1 MKTRFAYVAGLIA
14 LALAIANRPLW
25 ADSEKQDQQK
35 AHPRSGA
42 LGRIQTDAPPAPPSS
57 QPAATG
63 VARTPDPARQRAW
76 EEANRIA
83 RNRVADFEAAV
94 RTGDPERIRR
104 AALELQSDPL
114 AVQHLNRGSEDLIRA
129 HNRVTDEIKAQT
141 RQNIRERMAS
151 EWNRRNPD
159 NPITP
164 DDVEIFEPTNRRAPS
179 ERPKAGQDWDV
190 TVRVKGKDVPPS
202 ESQRIVNDSY
212 FEAAG
217 GEATFGKGTTPD
229 QAARRQSIE
238 TTSGKSPE
246 AYSDAEK
253 LGVGGTAADPKSR
266 LQDPEQLTHATQ
278 YKSNEPGHRAA
289 DARSGGDEVESVRQE
304 FEQIRQSVKQ
314 YDRIQ
319 KPRVEAAGGR
329 VHDKVEEGMGVLR
342 EVAEGRL
349 SPEEARTRLVEMGE
363 TPESIISKASGQ
375 AEAAQKLRP
384 GGADRVE
391 GPGRTGLAD
400 APEGRTRGPGDLG
413 DSPRVRTELPEG
425 SPRGPTD
432 APDVKGKVGK
442 GLKAV
447 GTGLEIIDAGS
458 TLQDLKE
465 GLKEG
470 DPEKIREAGIG
481 AADNFTGGAIGTGRM
496 MKQRL
501 GDARAEKNEA
511 QDEAR
516 RAAQEAWEQDI
527 RRDLRKAGY
536 SREEADQM
544 VEKLRSGDETAV
556 REAYQRMGRELPE
569 KMRTDPTVGESLKN
583 YGAEV
588 VDNTVEVAKG
598 LAEKGEKTKRFV
610 KEAVRDTFEIGT
622 GLTEKGVARELIEQQ
637 KERLTLENLQA
648 GLEHV
653 GDIGSQVIGAKPT
666 DAERVREAV
675 DRLAEKLMEKGVPKQ
690 EARELAQNRIENLSD
705 PRTAQAIQD
714 ALRKAD
720 GKTGQT
726 LETKKPETPTRTDT
740 ATNTGERKDRQRA
753 DSKNRQPLTTTGGRS
768 PVTTTGGAREKGGRG
783 TSDSKVAETGGGKD
797 SGPRND
803 AGQVVDPGAY
813 SQGDMIITRDGTEY
827 VKKDGQWVPT
837 GRNYGPYTP
846 DGAGLKDAEGG
857 GASGEDRAPVGN
869 MGRSNG
875 GVLDLFSGSRDQS
888 RRDQVATASG
898 LMTSQQQ
905 MTSAATAGESERREA
920 GITRDLGGRESQG
933 IRDAA
938 ARDAAQKQR
947 DQSWGREIGEAVV
960 GGVQKGGEAFGAA
973 LGGAA
978 AEKASGAIFGGPRGT
993 GSGEGTTKGG
1003 DVASAGAGKSV
1014 APPSSGSSAKSGGGS
1029 GGGQKASGTGSTTS
1043 PTAGTAPA
1051 GPNDAVSTVQNPDG
1065 TVTITYGC
1073 GYSWTGKPPGPPQC
1087 PVCGRETVSTKTN
1100 APPEGIP
1107 SVAGTPPSPPSPPPP
1122 EKPKKTRTIV
1132 RCPICKSTNVTPYES
1147 AYGPAYKC
1155 GGCGGSIKAYAMI
1168 YETVEE

>member
-1 MKTRFAYVAGLIA
+1 MKKQPIGSGGPIA
-14 LALAIANRPLW
+14 LVLILASLSLW
-25 ADSEKQDQQK
+25 AESEQQDQQRT
-35 AHPRSGA
+35 HPRSGA
-42 LGRIQTDAPPAPPSS
+42 LGRIQTDAPPTPPTTPAPTSG
-57 QPAATG
+57 A
-63 VARTPDPARQRAW
+63 ARTPDPARQRAW

-83 RNRVADFEAAV
+83 RNRVADFDAAV
-94 RTGDPERIRR
+94 KSGDPDRIRR

-141 RQNIRERMAS
+141 RQNIRERMAR
-151 EWNRRNPD
+151 EWNSRNPD

-164 DDVEIFEPTNRRAPS
+164 DDVEIFEPTNRRAAS

-190 TVRVKGKDVPPS
+190 TVRVKGRDVPPS

-229 QAARRQSIE
+229 QAARRQSVE

-253 LGVGGTAADPKSR
+253 LGVGGTAADPKGR

-278 YKSNEPGHRAA
+278 YKSNEPGRRAA
-289 DARSGGDEVESVRQE
+289 EARSSGDGVESVRQE

-314 YDRIQ
+314 FDRIQ
-319 KPRVEAAGGR
+319 KPRVEAGGGR
-329 VHDKVEEGMGVLR
+329 VHEKVEEGMNVLR

-349 SPEEARTRLVEMGE
+349 SPEEARTRLAEMGE

-384 GGADRVE
+384 GGADRVD
-391 GPGRTGLAD
+391 GTGRTATPD
-400 APEGRTRGPGDLG
+400 APEGRARGPGDLG
-413 DSPRVRTELPEG
+413 EAPRVKTDVPDG
-425 SPRGPTD
+425 SPRGPGD
-432 APDVKGKVGK
+432 SPDLKGKVGK

-447 GTGLEIIDAGS
+447 GRGLEVVDVGS

-481 AADNFTGGAIGTGRM
+481 AADNLTGGAIGTGRM
-496 MKQRL
+496 MKERL
-501 GDARAEKNEA
+501 GEARAEKNEA

-516 RAAQEAWEQDI
+516 KAAQEAWEQDI

-536 SREEADQM
+536 SREEADRM
-544 VEKLRSGDETAV
+544 VESLRSGVDQTV
-556 REAYQRMGRELPE
+556 RDAYQRMGKELPE
-569 KMRTDPTVGESLKN
+569 KMRTDPTVGETLKN

-653 GDIGSQVIGAKPT
+653 GDIGSQVVGLKPT

-690 EARELAQNRIENLSD
+690 EARELAKNRIENMGD

-726 LETKKPETPTRTDT
+726 PETKKPETPTQTDT
-740 ATNTGERKDRQRA
+740 ATNTGERKGRQRA
-753 DSKNRQPLTTTGGRS
+753 DSKNRQPPTTAGGRS
-768 PVTTTGGAREKGGRG
+768 PETTTGGAREKGGTG
-783 TSDSKVAETGGGKD
+783 TSDSKVAGAAGGRD
-797 SGPRND
+797 SGPRNE
-803 AGQVVDPGAY
+803 AGEVVDPGAY
-813 SQGDMIITRDGTEY
+813 SAGDMIITRDGTEY
-827 VKKDGQWVPT
+827 GKKDGQWAPT

-857 GASGEDRAPVGN
+857 GASGEDRAPAGN

-905 MTSAATAGESERREA
+905 MTSAATTGESERREA

-960 GGVQKGGEAFGAA
+960 GGIQKGGEAFGSA

-978 AEKASGAIFGGPRGT
+978 AEKASGAIFGPPRGS
-993 GSGEGTTKGG
+993 GSAEGATKAGG

-1014 APPSSGSSAKSGGGS
+1014 APPRGGSSDKGGGS
-1029 GGGQKASGTGSTTS
+1029 GGSRKASGAGATASTS
-1043 PTAGTAPA
+1043 AGNAPA
-1051 GPNDAVSTVQNPDG
+1051 DPKDVTSTVQNPDG

-1100 APPEGIP
+1100 EPPAAA
-1107 SVAGTPPSPPSPPPP
+1107 STPPPPSPPPP

-1132 RCPICKSTNVTPYES
+1132 RCPICKSTSVTPYES